1 MRVAD
6 AIAEFLAAN
15 GIGHAFGIIGAGN
28 VALFDAIGRLG
39 VTKIVC
45 CHHEQAA
52 VMAAAFYARAR
63 EGVGVAL
70 ATTGAGSANCLTGAL
85 AALMDSIPVL
95 IITGNEPSKYLGTP
109 CRVSGVQGFN
119 TSRAVTEFVKR
130 SVKAG
135 DPIFTPLQELNMAYN
150 EALAHRR
157 GPVWLDIPREIFNE
171 TL

>member
-6 AIAEFLAAN
+6 AIAEFLAAK

-109 CRVSGVQGFN
+109 CRVVGVQGYH
-119 TSRAVTEFVKR
+119 TARAARHFVKEAWTGGR
-130 SVKAG
+130 DARTTLELCYRDATSG
-135 DPIFTPLQELNMAYN
+135 RHGPIWIDFPRDMFL
-150 EALAHRR
+150 EAA
-157 GPVWLDIPREIFNE
+157 
-171 TL
+171 